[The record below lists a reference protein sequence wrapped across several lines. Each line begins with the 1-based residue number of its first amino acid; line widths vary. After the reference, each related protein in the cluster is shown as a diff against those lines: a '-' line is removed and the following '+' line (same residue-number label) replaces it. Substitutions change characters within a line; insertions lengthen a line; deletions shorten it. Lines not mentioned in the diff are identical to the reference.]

1 MIKNLTFL
9 ICPEKFLINVIFSFQ
24 QDYIN
29 LVVFKNY
36 AQAVSYRNFTR
47 EKIILSEKYI
57 TKSFV

>member
-36 AQAVSYRNFTR
+36 AQAVSYRKFTR
-47 EKIILSEKYI
+47 EKIIISVKYI